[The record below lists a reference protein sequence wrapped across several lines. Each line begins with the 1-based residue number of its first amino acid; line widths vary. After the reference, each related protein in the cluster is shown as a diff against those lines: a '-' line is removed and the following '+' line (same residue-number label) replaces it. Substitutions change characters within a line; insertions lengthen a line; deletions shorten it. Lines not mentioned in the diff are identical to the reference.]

1 MLKIKSNS
9 WEDVVMV
16 KKTVINEKYCD
27 KKKYAEYQKAGKG
40 GRVHYGWGG
49 GKVGV
54 IYYWWRGGVM
64 IISVCK

>member
-9 WEDVVMV
+9 WEDVVTV

-40 GRVHYGWGG
+40 GKSPLRLGGRKGWGNLLLVEG
-49 GKVGV
+49 RSNDNFGL
-54 IYYWWRGGVM
+54 
-64 IISVCK
+64 